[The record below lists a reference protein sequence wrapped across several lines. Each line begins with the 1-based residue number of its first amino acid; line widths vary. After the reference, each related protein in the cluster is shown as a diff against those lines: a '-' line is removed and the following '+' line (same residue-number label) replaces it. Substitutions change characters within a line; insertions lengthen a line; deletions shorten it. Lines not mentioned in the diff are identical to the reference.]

1 MTLDEVNA
9 LSEDAFIA
17 AFGGVYEHSPWV
29 AEEVVGHR
37 PYGSAEDLRT
47 AMKAA
52 VSAALETQ
60 KLALLRAHP
69 DLAGKA
75 AIDGTL
81 TEASQ
86 TEQAS
91 AGLDRLHQ
99 HEFDEITDLNKAYT
113 DRFGFPFIICVRL
126 TNKAGIFDAI
136 RARVTHDSAQE
147 FETALNEVHRI
158 AALRLETLIE

>member
-1 MTLDEVNA
+1 MTLDEINA

-29 AEEVVGHR
+29 AEGVVRQR

-52 VSAALETQ
+52 VSAAPEAQ

-86 TEQAS
+86 TEQTS
-91 AGLDRLHQ
+91 VGLDRLHQ
-99 HEFDEITDLNKAYT
+99 HEFDELTRLNTNYT
-113 DRFGFPFIICVRL
+113 GRFGFPFIICVRL
-126 TNKAGIFDAI
+126 TNKTGIFEEIKQRLTHD
-136 RARVTHDSAQE
+136 RARE
-147 FETALNEVHRI
+147 FATALDEVHKI